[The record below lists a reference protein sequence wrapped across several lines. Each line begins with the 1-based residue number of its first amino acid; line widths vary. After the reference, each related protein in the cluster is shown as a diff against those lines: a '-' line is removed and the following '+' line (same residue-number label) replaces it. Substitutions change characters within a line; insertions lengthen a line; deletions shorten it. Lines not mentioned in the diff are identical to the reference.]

1 LLAVGANDGGCL
13 LSALEVRLRLELSQQ
28 ILYVR
33 RAMRTWFGVT
43 ACLAAGIIC
52 GCRSSVDELQVQS
65 AFAIQNGLDFVA
77 ASQTAT
83 GGFITDCWH
92 DNTPEQKTPVDAV
105 FTASQV
111 LYSLSFC
118 RESASARGSEERA
131 AKYLIAQQKAPG
143 VWSYYG
149 QGTDIVIS
157 PDVDDTSVSWAA
169 LQRFGAKI
177 PPAALDAVRASR
189 NERGLFATWIGDP
202 SHWVNIDSRDIDTV
216 VNLNALLL
224 FGLANEKIDGVCKF
238 EIEQV
243 ESDAFRRGTVYYRSP
258 LMFAH
263 AFSRAFREGDV
274 TCLQSAVPK
283 IRDTVLSLQ
292 NKDGSWGNDLET
304 AFGAVTL
311 LNLGYHGDALERA
324 IKVILARQS
333 DDGGWALAPA
343 YRGAV
348 APLNYGARAVT
359 AAVCIEALA
368 KYRAQ
373 Q

>member
-1 LLAVGANDGGCL
+1 MRGRFCIAILCFILLPTLD
-13 LSALEVRLRLELSQQ
+13 
-28 ILYVR
+28 
-33 RAMRTWFGVT
+33 
-43 ACLAAGIIC
+43 
-52 GCRSSVDELQVQS
+52 CRSSVDELRIQA

-77 ASQTAT
+77 ASQTGS
-83 GGFITDCWH
+83 GGFITDCWRS
-92 DNTPEQKTPVDAV
+92 DSSEQRTQVDAI
-105 FTASQV
+105 FTAAQV

-118 RESASARGSEERA
+118 PDSASAHGTQERA
-131 AKYLIAQQKAPG
+131 AKYLMAQQKTPG

-177 PPAALDAVRASR
+177 SLGALDAVRASR
-189 NERGLFATWIGDP
+189 NERGLFTTWVGDP
-202 SHWVNIDSRDIDTV
+202 SRWVNIDSRDIDTI

-224 FGLANEKIDGVCKF
+224 FGLAHEKIDSVCKF

-243 ESDAFRRGTVYYRSP
+243 ESDGFRRGTVYYSSP

-263 AFSRAFREGDV
+263 AFSRAYREGDV

-283 IRDTVLSLQ
+283 IREAVLSMQ

-311 LNLGYHGDALERA
+311 LNLGYHGEALERA
-324 IKVILARQS
+324 IKAILGRQAE
-333 DDGGWALAPA
+333 DGGWALAPA

-359 AAVCIEALA
+359 TAVCIEALA